1 MNLENP
7 WVQFGI
13 HVFVGTMAGG
23 LSDTVAVW
31 MLFNPKKKRFG
42 FQGAIPKNQ
51 ARLAKSL
58 GRTVG
63 ERLLT
68 PGDLQS
74 ELARPELLAAF
85 QSRVEDVIANM
96 LTSRDPLID
105 KVPPA
110 VVTALEGAMTAYLP
124 VAMTKLGAFLGQ
136 PTTRV
141 KLRNALHSM
150 FNRFVDDMRF
160 HERIFAKLMM
170 TEKKFDTVLDAI
182 ETDGVE
188 QVVGLLEE
196 PEIREEISKAIHD
209 AILSYLQKPISDILG
224 DVEAKKGSGGA
235 EETGGAGGAGYLG
248 VGARSAAGADQEAR
262 CAGDG
267 RAQSDGVQR
276 RPRRG
281 DPAQRDPERAQSD
294 HHHRLRPRR
303 TDRCLHLLPA
313 EGGAR
318 LVKKF
323 NLERHRCE
331 RTEA

>member
-1 MNLENP
+1 MTLENP
-7 WVQFGI
+7 WVQFGV
-13 HVFVGTMAGG
+13 HVFVGTLAGG

-85 QSRVEDVIANM
+85 EARLEEVIAGI

-110 VVTALEGAMTAYLP
+110 VVTALEGAMTSYLP
-124 VAMTKLGAFLGQ
+124 VAMTKLGSFLGQ

-141 KLRNALHSM
+141 KLRNALHTM

-170 TEKKFDTVLDAI
+170 TE
-182 ETDGVE
+182 
-188 QVVGLLEE
+188 
-196 PEIREEISKAIHD
+196 
-209 AILSYLQKPISDILG
+209 
-224 DVEAKKGSGGA
+224 
-235 EETGGAGGAGYLG
+235 
-248 VGARSAAGADQEAR
+248 
-262 CAGDG
+262 
-267 RAQSDGVQR
+267 
-276 RPRRG
+276 
-281 DPAQRDPERAQSD
+281 
-294 HHHRLRPRR
+294 
-303 TDRCLHLLPA
+303 
-313 EGGAR
+313 
-318 LVKKF
+318 
-323 NLERHRCE
+323 
-331 RTEA
+331 

>member
-1 MNLENP
+1 MNVANP
-7 WVQFGI
+7 WIQFGI
-13 HVFVGTMAGG
+13 HVFVGTAAGG

-31 MLFNPKKKRFG
+31 MLFNPKKKKFG

-85 QSRVEDVIANM
+85 QSRVEDVIASM

-110 VVTALEGAMTAYLP
+110 VVTALEGATTAYLP

-224 DVEAKKGSGGA
+224 NVEAK
-235 EETGGAGGAGYLG
+235 
-248 VGARSAAGADQEAR
+248 
-262 CAGDG
+262 
-267 RAQSDGVQR
+267 
-276 RPRRG
+276 
-281 DPAQRDPERAQSD
+281 RDPEA
-294 HHHRLRPRR
+294 P
-303 TDRCLHLLPA
+303 
-313 EGGAR
+313 AR
-318 LVKKF
+318 LAASAAPVIWEWIHEQLPELIKKLDVQAMVERKVMAF
-323 NLERHRCE
+323 SVERVEEILRNVIQNELNLIITTGYVLGGLIGVC
-331 RTEA
+331 TFGLQKLLGL

>member
-1 MNLENP
+1 VNVANP
-7 WVQFGI
+7 WIQFGI

-31 MLFNPKKKRFG
+31 MLFNPKKKRIG
-42 FQGAIPKNQ
+42 CQGAIPKNQ

-68 PGDLQS
+68 PGDLQT
-74 ELARPELLAAF
+74 ELARPELLEAF

-110 VVTALEGAMTAYLP
+110 VVTALEGATTAYLP

-141 KLRNALHSM
+141 KLRTALHSM

-160 HERIFAKLMM
+160 HERIFAKIMM
-170 TEKKFDTVLDAI
+170 TEKKFDSVLDAI
-182 ETDGVE
+182 ESDGVE

-209 AILSYLQKPISDILG
+209 AILAYLQKPIADILG
-224 DVEAKKGSGGA
+224 DVEAKKDPEA
-235 EETGGAGGAGYLG
+235 PRRLAA
-248 VGARSAAGADQEAR
+248 SAAPVIWEWIHDQLPELIKKLDVQAMVER
-262 CAGDG
+262 KVMAFSVERVEEILRNVIQNELNLIITTGYVLG
-267 RAQSDGVQR
+267 GLIGVCTFGLQK
-276 RPRRG
+276 
-281 DPAQRDPERAQSD
+281 
-294 HHHRLRPRR
+294 
-303 TDRCLHLLPA
+303 LL
-313 EGGAR
+313 G
-318 LVKKF
+318 L
-323 NLERHRCE
+323 
-331 RTEA
+331 

>member
-1 MNLENP
+1 VNLENP

-31 MLFNPKKKRFG
+31 MLFNPKKKRWV

-68 PGDLQS
+68 SGDLQR

-85 QSRVEDVIANM
+85 QSRLEDVITTI
-96 LTSRDPLID
+96 LTSREPLID

-110 VVTALEGAMTAYLP
+110 VVTALEGAMTSYLP

-136 PTTRV
+136 PGTRV
-141 KLRNALHSM
+141 KLRGALHAM
-150 FNRFVDDMRF
+150 FNRFVEDMRF
-160 HERIFAKLMM
+160 HERLFAKLMM
-170 TEKKFDTVLDAI
+170 TEQKFESMLDAI

-188 QVVGLLEE
+188 QVVDLLEE

-209 AILSYLQKPISDILG
+209 AILTYLQKPISDILG
-224 DVEAKKGSGGA
+224 DVEAKKDPDA
-235 EETGGAGGAGYLG
+235 
-248 VGARSAAGADQEAR
+248 
-262 CAGDG
+262 
-267 RAQSDGVQR
+267 
-276 RPRRG
+276 PRRLAATAA
-281 DPAQRDPERAQSD
+281 PAIWAWIDEQIPEM
-294 HHHRLRPRR
+294 
-303 TDRCLHLLPA
+303 
-313 EGGAR
+313 
-318 LVKKF
+318 VKKLDVQSMVERKVMAF
-323 NLERHRCE
+323 SVDRVEEILRNVIQNELNLIITTGYVLGGLIGVC
-331 RTEA
+331 TFGLQKLLGL

>member
-1 MNLENP
+1 MTLENP
-7 WVQFGI
+7 WVQFGV

-74 ELARPELLAAF
+74 ELKRPELLAAF
-85 QSRVEDVIANM
+85 EARLEEVIATM

-110 VVTALEGAMTAYLP
+110 VVTALEGAMTSYLP
-124 VAMTKLGAFLGQ
+124 VAMTKLGSFLGQ

-141 KLRNALHSM
+141 KLRNALHTM

-160 HERIFAKLMM
+160 HERVFAKLMM
-170 TEKKFDTVLDAI
+170 TEKKFEAVLDAI

-188 QVVGLLEE
+188 QACSRSRRSERRSRRRSTTRSSSISRNRS
-196 PEIREEISKAIHD
+196 PTFWATSRRKRIRTRRRD
-209 AILSYLQKPISDILG
+209 W
-224 DVEAKKGSGGA
+224 
-235 EETGGAGGAGYLG
+235 
-248 VGARSAAGADQEAR
+248 R
-262 CAGDG
+262 
-267 RAQSDGVQR
+267 R
-276 RPRRG
+276 RPRR
-281 DPAQRDPERAQSD
+281 
-294 HHHRLRPRR
+294 
-303 TDRCLHLLPA
+303 
-313 EGGAR
+313 
-318 LVKKF
+318 
-323 NLERHRCE
+323 
-331 RTEA
+331 

>member
-1 MNLENP
+1 
-7 WVQFGI
+7 
-13 HVFVGTMAGG
+13 MAGG

-31 MLFNPKKKRFG
+31 MLFNPRKKRFG

-68 PGDLQS
+68 PGDLQT

-110 VVTALEGAMTAYLP
+110 VVTALEGATTAYLP

-136 PTTRV
+136 PTTRI
-141 KLRNALHSM
+141 KLRTALHSM

-170 TEKKFDTVLDAI
+170 TEKKFDSVLDAI

-209 AILSYLQKPISDILG
+209 AILAYLQKPISDILG
-224 DVEAKKGSGGA
+224 DVEAK
-235 EETGGAGGAGYLG
+235 
-248 VGARSAAGADQEAR
+248 
-262 CAGDG
+262 
-267 RAQSDGVQR
+267 
-276 RPRRG
+276 
-281 DPAQRDPERAQSD
+281 RDPEA
-294 HHHRLRPRR
+294 P
-303 TDRCLHLLPA
+303 
-313 EGGAR
+313 AR
-318 LVKKF
+318 LAASAAPVIWEWIHDQLPELIKKLDVQAMVERKVMAF
-323 NLERHRCE
+323 SVERVEEILRNVIQNELNLIITTGYVLGGLIGVC
-331 RTEA
+331 TFGLQKLLGL

>member
-1 MNLENP
+1 VNLENT

-85 QSRVEDVIANM
+85 QSRIEDVIATI

-110 VVTALEGAMTAYLP
+110 VVTALEGAMTSYLP
-124 VAMTKLGAFLGQ
+124 EAMTKLGAFLGQ

-141 KLRNALHSM
+141 KLRTALHAM

-160 HERIFAKLMM
+160 HERVFAKLMM
-170 TEKKFDTVLDAI
+170 TEKKFEAVLDAI

-209 AILSYLQKPISDILG
+209 AILIYLQKPISDILG
-224 DVEAKKGSGGA
+224 DVEAKKDPDA
-235 EETGGAGGAGYLG
+235 PKRLA
-248 VGARSAAGADQEAR
+248 
-262 CAGDG
+262 
-267 RAQSDGVQR
+267 AQSAPVIWEWVQDQLPELIKKLDVQAMVERKVMAFSVDRVEEILRNVIQNELNLIITTGYVLGGLIGVCTFGLQK
-276 RPRRG
+276 
-281 DPAQRDPERAQSD
+281 
-294 HHHRLRPRR
+294 
-303 TDRCLHLLPA
+303 LL
-313 EGGAR
+313 G
-318 LVKKF
+318 L
-323 NLERHRCE
+323 
-331 RTEA
+331 

>member
-1 MNLENP
+1 MNVANP
-7 WVQFGI
+7 WIQFGI
-13 HVFVGTMAGG
+13 HVFVGTVAGG

-68 PGDLQS
+68 PGDLQT
-74 ELARPELLAAF
+74 ELARPELLTAF

-110 VVTALEGAMTAYLP
+110 VVTALEAATTAYLP

-141 KLRNALHSM
+141 KLRSALHSM

-224 DVEAKKGSGGA
+224 NVEAKKDPEA
-235 EETGGAGGAGYLG
+235 PRRLAA
-248 VGARSAAGADQEAR
+248 SAAPVIWEWIHDQLPELIKKLDVQAMVER
-262 CAGDG
+262 KVMAFSVERVEEILRNVIQNELNLIITTGYVLG
-267 RAQSDGVQR
+267 GLIGVCTFGLQK
-276 RPRRG
+276 
-281 DPAQRDPERAQSD
+281 
-294 HHHRLRPRR
+294 
-303 TDRCLHLLPA
+303 LL
-313 EGGAR
+313 G
-318 LVKKF
+318 L
-323 NLERHRCE
+323 
-331 RTEA
+331 

>member
-1 MNLENP
+1 MNVANP
-7 WVQFGI
+7 WIQFGI

-31 MLFNPKKKRFG
+31 MLFNPKQKRFG

-68 PGDLQS
+68 PGDLQT

-110 VVTALEGAMTAYLP
+110 VVTALEGATTAYLP

-136 PTTRV
+136 PTTRL
-141 KLRNALHSM
+141 KLRGALHSM

-188 QVVGLLEE
+188 QVVALLEE
-196 PEIREEISKAIHD
+196 PEIRDEISKAIHD

-224 DVEAKKGSGGA
+224 NLEAKNDPDA
-235 EETGGAGGAGYLG
+235 PRRLAA
-248 VGARSAAGADQEAR
+248 SAAPVIWEWIHDQLPELIKKLDVQAMVER
-262 CAGDG
+262 KVMAFSVERVEEILRNVIQNELNLIITTGYVLG
-267 RAQSDGVQR
+267 GLIGVCTFGLQK
-276 RPRRG
+276 
-281 DPAQRDPERAQSD
+281 
-294 HHHRLRPRR
+294 
-303 TDRCLHLLPA
+303 LL
-313 EGGAR
+313 G
-318 LVKKF
+318 L
-323 NLERHRCE
+323 
-331 RTEA
+331 

>member
-1 MNLENP
+1 VNVANP
-7 WVQFGI
+7 WIQFGI

-31 MLFNPKKKRFG
+31 MLFNPKKKKFG

-68 PGDLQS
+68 PGDLQT

-110 VVTALEGAMTAYLP
+110 VVTALEGATTAYLP

-136 PTTRV
+136 PTTRI
-141 KLRNALHSM
+141 KLRTALHSM

-170 TEKKFDTVLDAI
+170 TEKKFDSMLDAI

-209 AILSYLQKPISDILG
+209 AILAYLQKPISDILG
-224 DVEAKKGSGGA
+224 DVEAK
-235 EETGGAGGAGYLG
+235 
-248 VGARSAAGADQEAR
+248 
-262 CAGDG
+262 
-267 RAQSDGVQR
+267 
-276 RPRRG
+276 
-281 DPAQRDPERAQSD
+281 RDPEA
-294 HHHRLRPRR
+294 P
-303 TDRCLHLLPA
+303 
-313 EGGAR
+313 AR
-318 LVKKF
+318 LAASAAPVIWEWIHDQLPELIKKLDVQAMVERKVMAF
-323 NLERHRCE
+323 SVDRVEEILRGVIQNELNLIIVTGYVLGGLIGVC
-331 RTEA
+331 TFGLQKLLGL

>member
-31 MLFNPKKKRFG
+31 MLFNPKQKKFG
-42 FQGAIPKNQ
+42 IQGAIPKNQ

-68 PGDLQS
+68 SGDLQR

-85 QSRVEDVIANM
+85 QSRLEDVITTI
-96 LTSRDPLID
+96 LTSREPLID

-110 VVTALEGAMTAYLP
+110 VVAALEGATTSYLP

-136 PTTRV
+136 PGTRV
-141 KLRNALHSM
+141 KLRGALHAM
-150 FNRFVDDMRF
+150 FNRFVEDMRF
-160 HERIFAKLMM
+160 HERLFAKLMM
-170 TEKKFDTVLDAI
+170 TEQKFEAVLDAI

-196 PEIREEISKAIHD
+196 PEIREEISRAIHD
-209 AILSYLQKPISDILG
+209 AILTYLQKPISDG
-224 DVEAKKGSGGA
+224 DVEAKKDPDA
-235 EETGGAGGAGYLG
+235 
-248 VGARSAAGADQEAR
+248 
-262 CAGDG
+262 
-267 RAQSDGVQR
+267 
-276 RPRRG
+276 PRRLAATAA
-281 DPAQRDPERAQSD
+281 PAIWAWIDEQIPEM
-294 HHHRLRPRR
+294 
-303 TDRCLHLLPA
+303 
-313 EGGAR
+313 
-318 LVKKF
+318 VKKLDVQSMVERKVMAF
-323 NLERHRCE
+323 SVDRVEEILRNVIQNELNLIITTGYVLGGLIGVC
-331 RTEA
+331 TFGLQKLLGL

>member
-1 MNLENP
+1 VNVENI

-13 HVFVGTMAGG
+13 HVTVGMLAGG

-31 MLFNPKKKRFG
+31 MLFNPKRKRFG

-74 ELARPELLAAF
+74 ELGRPELRAAF
-85 QSRVEDVIANM
+85 EARLEEVIRTI

-110 VVTALEGAMTAYLP
+110 VVTALEGAMTSYLP

-141 KLRNALHSM
+141 KLRDALHSM

-160 HERIFAKLMM
+160 HERVFAKLMM

-182 ETDGVE
+182 ERDGVE

-196 PEIREEISKAIHD
+196 PEIRDEISKAIHD
-209 AILSYLQKPISDILG
+209 AILAYLQKPISDILG
-224 DVEAKKGSGGA
+224 DVEAKKDPEA
-235 EETGGAGGAGYLG
+235 PQRLAA
-248 VGARSAAGADQEAR
+248 SAAPVIWEWIHDQ
-262 CAGDG
+262 
-267 RAQSDGVQR
+267 
-276 RPRRG
+276 
-281 DPAQRDPERAQSD
+281 
-294 HHHRLRPRR
+294 
-303 TDRCLHLLPA
+303 LPA
-313 EGGAR
+313 
-318 LVKKF
+318 LVKKLDVQAMVERKVMAF
-323 NLERHRCE
+323 SVDRVEEILRGVIQSELNLIITTGYVLGGLIGVGTFFLQRLIFGW
-331 RTEA
+331 

>member
-1 MNLENP
+1 VNVANP
-7 WVQFGI
+7 WIQFGI
-13 HVFVGTMAGG
+13 HVFVGTAAGG

-31 MLFNPKKKRFG
+31 MLFNPKKKKFG

-68 PGDLQS
+68 PGDLQM
-74 ELARPELLAAF
+74 ELSRPELLTAF

-110 VVTALEGAMTAYLP
+110 VVTALEGATTAYLP

-141 KLRNALHSM
+141 KLRGALHSM

-170 TEKKFDTVLDAI
+170 TERKFDTVLDTI

-188 QVVGLLEE
+188 QVVTLLEE
-196 PEIREEISKAIHD
+196 PEVRDEISKAIHD
-209 AILSYLQKPISDILG
+209 AILTYLQKPISDILG
-224 DVEAKKGSGGA
+224 DVEAKKDPEA
-235 EETGGAGGAGYLG
+235 P
-248 VGARSAAGADQEAR
+248 ARLAASAAPVIWEWIHDQLPELIKKLDVQAMVER
-262 CAGDG
+262 KVMAFSVERVEEILRNVIQNELNLIITTGYVLG
-267 RAQSDGVQR
+267 GLIGVCTFGLQK
-276 RPRRG
+276 
-281 DPAQRDPERAQSD
+281 
-294 HHHRLRPRR
+294 
-303 TDRCLHLLPA
+303 LL
-313 EGGAR
+313 G
-318 LVKKF
+318 L
-323 NLERHRCE
+323 
-331 RTEA
+331 

>member
-1 MNLENP
+1 VNVANP
-7 WVQFGI
+7 WIQFGI
-13 HVFVGTMAGG
+13 HVFVGTAAGG

-31 MLFNPKKKRFG
+31 MLFNPKKKKFG

-68 PGDLQS
+68 PGDLQM
-74 ELARPELLAAF
+74 ELSRPELLTAF

-110 VVTALEGAMTAYLP
+110 VVTALEGATTAYLP

-141 KLRNALHSM
+141 KLRGALHSM

-170 TEKKFDTVLDAI
+170 TEKKFDSVLDTI

-188 QVVGLLEE
+188 QVVTLLEE
-196 PEIREEISKAIHD
+196 PEVRDEISKAIHD
-209 AILSYLQKPISDILG
+209 AILTYLQKPISDILG
-224 DVEAKKGSGGA
+224 DVEAKKDPEA
-235 EETGGAGGAGYLG
+235 P
-248 VGARSAAGADQEAR
+248 ARLAASAAPVIWEWIHDQLPELIKKLDVQAMVER
-262 CAGDG
+262 KVMAFSVERVEEILRNVIQNELNLIITTGYVLG
-267 RAQSDGVQR
+267 GLIGVCTFGLQK
-276 RPRRG
+276 
-281 DPAQRDPERAQSD
+281 
-294 HHHRLRPRR
+294 
-303 TDRCLHLLPA
+303 LL
-313 EGGAR
+313 G
-318 LVKKF
+318 L
-323 NLERHRCE
+323 
-331 RTEA
+331 